1 MQPTVVIL
9 YANRLP
15 LCRTIHLFLASFLA
29 SQSPYKK
36 TLIHIGSCI
45 SASAPVNKGF
55 FYENLY
61 SVYASSFTIKIT
73 PATFGPA
80 LEATAAPIWKK
91 SSGA

>member
-15 LCRTIHLFLASFLA
+15 LCHAIHLFHA

-36 TLIHIGSCI
+36 TFIHIDSCI
-45 SASAPVNKGF
+45 SASAPVNKGL

-61 SVYASSFTIKIT
+61 SVYASSFTVKIT

-80 LEATAAPIWKK
+80 FEATAAPIWKK

>member
-15 LCRTIHLFLASFLA
+15 LCRTIHLFLAS
-29 SQSPYKK
+29 QSPYKK
-36 TLIHIGSCI
+36 TFIHIDFCI
-45 SASAPVNKGF
+45 SASAPVNKGL

>member
-45 SASAPVNKGF
+45 SASAPVNKGL

-73 PATFGPA
+73 PATLGPA

>member
-1 MQPTVVIL
+1 MQPTVIIL

-15 LCRTIHLFLASFLA
+15 LCRTIHLFLAS
-29 SQSPYKK
+29 QSPCKK

-45 SASAPVNKGF
+45 PASASVNKGL

-61 SVYASSFTIKIT
+61 SVYTSSFTVKTT

-80 LEATAAPIWKK
+80 FEATAAPIWKK

>member
-15 LCRTIHLFLASFLA
+15 LCHTIYLFHA

-36 TLIHIGSCI
+36 TFIHIDSCI
-45 SASAPVNKGF
+45 SASAPVNKGL

-61 SVYASSFTIKIT
+61 SVYASSFTVKIT

-80 LEATAAPIWKK
+80 FEATAAPIWKK

>member
-9 YANRLP
+9 HADQLS
-15 LCRTIHLFLASFLA
+15 LCHTIHLFHATNPHTKRPLSTSAL
-29 SQSPYKK
+29 
-36 TLIHIGSCI
+36 CM
-45 SASAPVNKGF
+45 SASDPVNKGL
-55 FYENLY
+55 FYKNLY
-61 SVYASSFTIKIT
+61 SVYASSFTVKIT